1 MSKTRIMLTAW
12 LQGAITTFVIL
23 SSATHA
29 QPLGIGAMGDSLTDE
44 YDIYTPAIYE
54 SEGRN
59 WVELLANSRAMEM
72 DFGPF
77 SAASRGAPRYVGY
90 AHNWARAGATT
101 TTLLSEG
108 QHTGLAQQIVDG
120 NVSLVYL
127 GLGVND
133 FSPIARG
140 TITVPGMGP
149 FLVNLTNEYA
159 PIYSG
164 QRSDQQVADRVKN
177 LVSNFT
183 AALDAVSS
191 AGARVVVGTAF
202 DAGLVPG
209 MRIAYPDALRRQRIT
224 DAVLA
229 ANSQIT
235 QIALSR
241 GMPVVDYQALVNLY
255 YSPTPILV
263 GGIDVR
269 SLARFYLA
277 DGGHPSTLV
286 QGLFANALIAA
297 ANGAFG
303 TNFTPL
309 SGLEILKE
317 TEISPPDPL
326 GDTFDASALV
336 ILPSANKP
344 GDFNSDG
351 TVDAADYVVW
361 RKGLDT
367 MYSQNDYD
375 VWRANFGRA
384 PSAGWSSG
392 NGTVDPLARVLAS
405 AQPLPAE
412 VPEPATGVLFVLV
425 AIATT
430 TVLRNRHNSRTSHRS
445 RMGNLWLSMG
455 QLS

>member
-1 MSKTRIMLTAW
+1 
-12 LQGAITTFVIL
+12 
-23 SSATHA
+23 
-29 QPLGIGAMGDSLTDE
+29 
-44 YDIYTPAIYE
+44 
-54 SEGRN
+54 
-59 WVELLANSRAMEM
+59 
-72 DFGPF
+72 
-77 SAASRGAPRYVGY
+77 
-90 AHNWARAGATT
+90 
-101 TTLLSEG
+101 
-108 QHTGLAQQIVDG
+108 
-120 NVSLVYL
+120 
-127 GLGVND
+127 
-133 FSPIARG
+133 
-140 TITVPGMGP
+140 
-149 FLVNLTNEYA
+149 
-159 PIYSG
+159 
-164 QRSDQQVADRVKN
+164 
-177 LVSNFT
+177 
-183 AALDAVSS
+183 
-191 AGARVVVGTAF
+191 
-202 DAGLVPG
+202 
-209 MRIAYPDALRRQRIT
+209 
-224 DAVLA
+224 
-229 ANSQIT
+229 
-235 QIALSR
+235 
-241 GMPVVDYQALVNLY
+241 
-255 YSPTPILV
+255 
-263 GGIDVR
+263 
-269 SLARFYLA
+269 
-277 DGGHPSTLV
+277 LV

-384 PSAGWSSG
+384 PSAAWSSG